1 MVGQRHRSVRVVFT
15 PWAFSPHAR
24 IGMRASSHRTQSR
37 IATPL
42 SRAMPAIS
50 FFIHT
55 VGVVTH
61 LQALLPKHVL
71 RHPPLREINV
81 S

>member
-1 MVGQRHRSVRVVFT
+1 
-15 PWAFSPHAR
+15 
-24 IGMRASSHRTQSR
+24 MRASSHRTQSR
-37 IATPL
+37 IGTPL